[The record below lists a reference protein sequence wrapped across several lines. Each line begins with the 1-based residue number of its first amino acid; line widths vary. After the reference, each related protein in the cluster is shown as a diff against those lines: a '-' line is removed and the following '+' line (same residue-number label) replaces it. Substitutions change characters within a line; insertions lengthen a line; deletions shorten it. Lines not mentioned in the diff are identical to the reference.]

1 MSQAAD
7 NYRIITDTLSNLKR
21 ILLIDDDPAHNAKR
35 VQLSPLQQNVITSL
49 HNATHPV
56 IGNSGVVNTGID
68 STISMERGD
77 HECVQEGNTSEE
89 VLRRHSSPSP
99 DIHIELS
106 QEECRVRNDEGGELK
121 EGNDEPE
128 KPVACKE
135 SDIMSVEVDIMKEEY
150 PVAVKEE
157 CELLKEEPDVMT
169 EKPVVCKECEAM
181 NMESDVVKE
190 ECELKEEP
198 AVMTEKPVVCKEC
211 EAMNMESDVVKEE
224 CELLKEEPDVMTEK
238 PVVCKECEVKNMES
252 DVVKEECEL
261 LKEEPAV
268 MTEKPVVCKEI
279 EVKNMESDV
288 VKEEHP
294 VAVTEIPI
302 ASKEYEVM
310 KNEPS
315 PWKEGPAVPIDKP
328 AAWTNAIGEEGA
340 PVTDHSLSLEERM
353 EQILTTMDHQI
364 STSDQARA
372 AFKPPRISPPPSRP
386 PPTLSISR
394 IVFVYINHR
403 GCAVALHTSPHA

>member
-121 EGNDEPE
+121 EENDEPE

-135 SDIMSVEVDIMKEEY
+135 SDIMSVE
-150 PVAVKEE
+150 
-157 CELLKEEPDVMT
+157 
-169 EKPVVCKECEAM
+169 
-181 NMESDVVKE
+181 SDVVKE
-190 ECELKEEP
+190 EH
-198 AVMTEKPVVCKEC
+198 PV
-211 EAMNMESDVVKEE
+211 AVKEE

-288 VKEEHP
+288 VKEECELKEEPDVMTEKPVVCKECEVKNMESDVVKEEHA

-310 KNEPS
+310 KNEPT

-364 STSDQARA
+364 SASDQARA

>member
-21 ILLIDDDPAHNAKR
+21 ILLIDDDPAHHAKR

-135 SDIMSVEVDIMKEEY
+135 SDVMSV
-150 PVAVKEE
+150 
-157 CELLKEEPDVMT
+157 
-169 EKPVVCKECEAM
+169 
-181 NMESDVVKE
+181 ESDVVKE
-190 ECELKEEP
+190 EH
-198 AVMTEKPVVCKEC
+198 PV
-211 EAMNMESDVVKEE
+211 A
-224 CELLKEEPDVMTEK
+224 
-238 PVVCKECEVKNMES
+238 
-252 DVVKEECEL
+252 VKEECEL

-288 VKEEHP
+288 VKEECELKEEPDVMTEKPVVCKECEVKNMESDVVKEEHA

-310 KNEPS
+310 KNEPT

-328 AAWTNAIGEEGA
+328 AAWTNAIGDEGA

-364 STSDQARA
+364 SASDQARA